1 MIDASMHVGECE
13 AYEWP
18 STYVYDEEY
27 VSVSDLL
34 SISSSWECV
43 SMVGL
48 LLWVYVWYELQ
59 PEYGLCMP
67 RGEYVYS
74 CTLRVPVFV

>member
-1 MIDASMHVGECE
+1 MFSLLNDCMHAWESVWPMSGPLPMSNACMNVGECV

-48 LLWVYVWYELQ
+48 LL
-59 PEYGLCMP
+59 
-67 RGEYVYS
+67 
-74 CTLRVPVFV
+74 

>member
-1 MIDASMHVGECE
+1 MSGPLPMSNACMNVGECV

-48 LLWVYVWYELQ
+48 LL
-59 PEYGLCMP
+59 
-67 RGEYVYS
+67 
-74 CTLRVPVFV
+74 

>member
-1 MIDASMHVGECE
+1 MFSLLNDCMHAWESVWPTSGPLPMIDACMHVGECE

-48 LLWVYVWYELQ
+48 LL
-59 PEYGLCMP
+59 
-67 RGEYVYS
+67 
-74 CTLRVPVFV
+74 